1 MCYHTAM
8 QEFDVVYEDS
18 DILALDKPAGVV
30 VHHDAYHTSGTI
42 VDWVREHYPEIEGV
56 GEDPL
61 RPGIV
66 HRLDK
71 DTSGVLLIAKNQD
84 SFSYLKNLFKTGGV
98 QKTYK
103 ALVVGNVKN
112 DEGIIDAPI
121 ARSTKNFQKRVV
133 GGKQGRSREAIT
145 AYHVIERFRS
155 SVYGDLALLDVLPK
169 TGRTHQIRSHVAHIG
184 HPVVC
189 DQLYGGKRLVC
200 PDGLSRQ
207 FLHAFSIKFEDA
219 KGKSLYIEA
228 SLPANLSALLEKLR
242 E

>member
-1 MCYHTAM
+1 M
-8 QEFDVVYEDS
+8 QEFEVIYEDS
-18 DILALDKPAGVV
+18 DMLALNKPAGIV
-30 VHHDAYHTSGTI
+30 VHHDAYHSADTI
-42 VDWVREHYPEIEGV
+42 VDWVKEHYPKIGGV

-84 SFSYLKNLFKTGGV
+84 SFLYLKNLFKIGGV

-103 ALVVGNVKN
+103 ALVVGDVKN
-112 DEGIIDAPI
+112 NEGVIDAPI

-145 AYHVIERFRS
+145 SYHVIKRFKAPL
-155 SVYGDLALLDVLPK
+155 YGDLTLLDVLPK

-189 DQLYGGKRLVC
+189 DQLYGGKRFVC
-200 PDGLSRQ
+200 PEGLSRQ
-207 FLHAFSIKFEDA
+207 FLHAFSIQLEDIR
-219 KGKSLYIEA
+219 GKSLYIEA
-228 SLPANLSALLEKLR
+228 PLPADLSVLLEKLR
-242 E
+242 K